1 MSFQVLVRTTAV
13 GGHSRSF
20 LLEDRAAAL
29 ELAMS
34 PSIFWFHFPAEDD
47 DWQWHRG
54 GAWKPSYEITPVD
67 LIEQDLADM
76 RMPGQVTVE
85 DVDDSEEDEDA
96 RW

>member
-1 MSFQVLVRTTAV
+1 MSFQVLVKTSAA
-13 GGHSRSF
+13 GNQSQSF
-20 LLEDRAAAL
+20 LLGSREEAL

-34 PSIFWFHFPAEDD
+34 PNIFWYHFPAEDD
-47 DWQWHRG
+47 DWSWHRG
-54 GAWKPSYEITPVD
+54 GAWKPSHLVTPVD

-85 DVDDSEEDEDA
+85 DVGNDEEDD